1 MDEIMAEATGRLTG
15 RRILVTGAASGMGR
29 SIAELFTA
37 EGAKLA
43 LVDRTADALKAVS
56 EALDALALPLDVS
69 SEAEVVAA
77 VAQAADKLG
86 GLDGVVNA
94 AGIYKA
100 IPLADTD
107 YETWRRF
114 IDINL
119 TGPYLICRAAVP
131 HLKAAGG
138 GTIVNISSIGALQPA
153 PGQAAYAASKGG
165 LTAFTKALAAELGGQ
180 KIRANVICPGMIH
193 SGITHAIYT
202 PAQAEEVAASR
213 TALPRMGQPEEIAAT
228 TLFLTSAESSYITGS
243 TVAVD
248 GGRSYY

>member
-1 MDEIMAEATGRLTG
+1 MAEATGRLTG

-56 EALDALALPLDVS
+56 GALGALALPLDVS
-69 SEAEVVAA
+69 SETEVVAA

-138 GTIVNISSIGALQPA
+138 TIVNISSIGALQPA

-165 LTAFTKALAAELGGQ
+165 LTAFTKALAAEFGGQ
-180 KIRANVICPGMIH
+180 KIRANVVCPGMIH

-202 PAQAEEVAASR
+202 PEQAEQVAATR

-228 TLFLTSAESSYITGS
+228 TLFLTSAESSYITGA
-243 TVAVD
+243 TLTVD